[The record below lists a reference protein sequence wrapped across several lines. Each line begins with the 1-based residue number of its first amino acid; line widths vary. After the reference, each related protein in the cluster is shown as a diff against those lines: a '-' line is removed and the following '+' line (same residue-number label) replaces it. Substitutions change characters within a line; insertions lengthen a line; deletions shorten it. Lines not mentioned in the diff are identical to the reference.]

1 MKLDINSL
9 QRMSL
14 FERIT
19 KAQIKDCFEDELTK
33 QVVFVVQPAQI
44 GKALGK
50 KAANVKK
57 LQQAF
62 NRKIKIVEYNP
73 NVEKFVGNLIFPLKA
88 EEISSEGGV
97 ITVKGPDTKTK
108 GLLIG
113 RNAQTLRNIEKTVK
127 RYFKIEEIKVI

>member
-1 MKLDINSL
+1 VKLDINSL